1 MRDFLMCLSSYIFVK
16 GLLYIFA
23 QSQIVK
29 VADGI
34 KRDPKFVRN
43 IGIIFAIV
51 GVILGLIV
59 R

>member
-16 GLLYIFA
+16 GLVYIFA

-34 KRDPKFVRN
+34 KRDPNFVKKV
-43 IGIIFAIV
+43 GIIFVIT
-51 GVILGLIV
+51 GVILGLMV